1 MNLLKNNKLSKLE
14 AKIQENE
21 MQSNKML
28 SIIVFMLS
36 IMNVNA
42 FICPFWT
49 KIPTG
54 SVGIVYIDKALQTY
68 TLEPGFHWYT
78 DFLDKGFIKNRV
90 TCLNPIST
98 IKIVEM
104 NIRPQLDEVHMV
116 KCTTKDTQNINFP
129 VIKVWNQLAQEDV
142 IHIVKKKGDNYDD
155 YYINSQIR
163 PHIEEMCSKMIL
175 EDIYIEEFSDLNEK
189 ILENLI
195 EFQIKEDSKLK
206 ITRVTVAK
214 PLIPDEV
221 KKNYEQITI
230 EKTSILAEVERQK
243 RRLKEEETNRM
254 VEEQQKL
261 KEKSLAELENLKMIS
276 NAEAQAKKAQIEY
289 EADAQKKKSEAD
301 VQAYEKKSQAEAN
314 AKLYTPEY
322 IQVHYQ
328 QHVLANTDAT
338 YFGKDLPQAYIM
350 GPQINK

>member
-1 MNLLKNNKLSKLE
+1 ML
-14 AKIQENE
+14 
-21 MQSNKML
+21 SNKML

-42 FICPFWT
+42 FW
-49 KIPTG
+49 KQIPTG
-54 SVGIVYIDKALQTY
+54 SVGISYRLKKLDNYIYDS
-68 TLEPGFHWYT
+68 GFHWY
-78 DFLDKGFIKNRV
+78 
-90 TCLNPIST
+90 NPIYFS
-98 IKIVEM
+98 IVEM
-104 NIRPQLDEVHMV
+104 NIRPQVDEISNIH
-116 KCTTKDTQNINFP
+116 CTTKDVLNIVFP
-129 VIKVWNQLAQEDV
+129 TIKVWNQLSKENV
-142 IHIVKKKGDNYDD
+142 IEIVGKYGEEYDD
-155 YYINSQIR
+155 YIVTQ
-163 PHIEEMCSKMIL
+163 PVKQHILEMCGKMVL
-175 EDIYIEEFSDLNEK
+175 SDIYIEEFSDLNEK
-189 ILENLI
+189 ILDYLI
-195 EFQIKEDSKLK
+195 QYQKSIDSKLS
-206 ITRVTVAK
+206 ITKVALSK
-214 PLIPDEV
+214 PEIPFEI

-276 NAEAQAKKAQIEY
+276 NAEAQARKAQIEY

-350 GPQINK
+350 APQINK